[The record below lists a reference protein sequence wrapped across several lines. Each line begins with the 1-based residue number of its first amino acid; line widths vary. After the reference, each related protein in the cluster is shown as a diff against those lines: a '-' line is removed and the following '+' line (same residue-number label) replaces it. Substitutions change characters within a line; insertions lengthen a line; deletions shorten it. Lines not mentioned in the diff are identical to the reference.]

1 MVKDEFLAS
10 AAEAPALPD
19 SAKIS
24 LRGRRSRRPSV
35 RPSLRNVTSFCLWE
49 GTAESGTATSRS
61 CLVKAHHSLNE
72 SKQSLL
78 DLAWMHRSI
87 TGPYLSYPPQWTGAI
102 LLSSPIICFHFICA
116 LDCLGHLPGGFE
128 RVNTLGGPLTARMDG
143 ERTNSPPSSIHP
155 SLSILWAAPTAES
168 SRCCTG

>member
-1 MVKDEFLAS
+1 MNS
-10 AAEAPALPD
+10 WHPQ
-19 SAKIS
+19 
-24 LRGRRSRRPSV
+24 RRRQHCQTRQKYPCEEDGPSV
-35 RPSLRNVTSFCLWE
+35 HPSLRNVTSFCLWE

-116 LDCLGHLPGGFE
+116 LDCLGHLPGRFE